1 MNIPEFIG
9 TAKSQ
14 RFRVIESPT
23 GYLSTQKESQKS
35 RVTTALVFDY
45 DACVE
50 KYDIHIDIAT
60 GEVADIDESNK
71 LF

>member
-1 MNIPEFIG
+1 MILTQGG
-9 TAKSQ
+9 TNEIQ
-14 RFRVIESPT
+14 RIDIHT
-23 GYLSTQKESQKS
+23 LK
-35 RVTTALVFDY
+35 
-45 DACVE
+45 CVE